1 MDLAG
6 KLRHVLDFPTPGIDF
21 VDITTLLQD
30 AAAYKEAFEAMC
42 GAAVRFGPFDCVV
55 SPEARGFVFGAP
67 LALRLGKGFVPA
79 RKAGKLPA
87 ELISYEYK
95 LEYGLA
101 KIEMH
106 ADAVAPGGAAL
117 IVDDLL
123 ATGGTGL
130 AIAHLIEKMGGRVA
144 GYLAFIELAY
154 LDGAAQL
161 GGLRCESVLKI
172 NK

>member
-6 KLRHVLDFPTPGIDF
+6 RLRHVPDFPNPGIDF

-30 AAAYKEAFEAMC
+30 AEAYGEAFEAMC
-42 GAAVRFGPFDCVV
+42 AAAARFAPFDCVV

-87 ELISYEYK
+87 RIVSHEYE

-106 ADAVAPGGAAL
+106 ADAIAPGSAAL

-123 ATGGTGL
+123 ATGGTCL
-130 AIAHLIEKMGGRVA
+130 AIAHMVEGMGGRVA
-144 GYLAFIELAY
+144 GFLAFIELEY
-154 LDGAAQL
+154 LGAAEQF
-161 GGLRCESVLKI
+161 GALRYESVLKLGR
-172 NK
+172 